1 MKINKT
7 FDPRPGEQGL
17 IVEAGIGVAI
27 GAALLAAVYSA
38 WKFLFGEKE
47 PAFYPRP
54 CDMSS
59 AGTLTSDVYKRAV
72 VAQIIR
78 SLGYTP
84 QNMDMSKV
92 PVRPIETEGEMRALI
107 EVLGLKAP
115 QEFGSNWQAL
125 CKEEEARKKAAAAAQ
140 PVIVQMPAPAQDPGL
155 IAGVARSIEAL
166 AGRVEAISAQ
176 VFPVPTAPAP
186 TAPAPAAQ
194 PPATPPA
201 PRIPLTDEQKVEVLD
216 KVLDVVDK
224 LPAPAPA
231 K

>member
-1 MKINKT
+1 MLDKT
-7 FDPRPGEQGL
+7 NFGGKVQGIEQPLL
-17 IVEAGIGVAI
+17 IEAGIGALI
-27 GAALLAAVYSA
+27 GGALLAAILA
-38 WKFLFGEKE
+38 GWKFLFGEKE

-115 QEFGSNWQAL
+115 QEFGANWQAL
-125 CKEEEARKKAAAAAQ
+125 CKEEESRKKAAASAQ
-140 PVIVQMPAPAQDPGL
+140 PVIVQMPAQDTGML
-155 IAGVARSIEAL
+155 AGVGHSIAALAAQVEAL
-166 AGRVEAISAQ
+166 SAK
-176 VFPVPTAPAP
+176 VLSP
-186 TAPAPAAQ
+186 APAPA
-194 PPATPPA
+194 PA
-201 PRIPLTDEQKVEVLD
+201 PAPKATA
-216 KVLDVVDK
+216 
-224 LPAPAPA
+224 PAPAPA
-231 K
+231 KDALPAPEPATK